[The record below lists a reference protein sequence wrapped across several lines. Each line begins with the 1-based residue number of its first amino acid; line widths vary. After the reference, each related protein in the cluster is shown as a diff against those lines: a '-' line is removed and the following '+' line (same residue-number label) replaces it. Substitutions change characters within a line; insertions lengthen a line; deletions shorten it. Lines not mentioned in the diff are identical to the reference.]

1 MGQADVEPCHSSAA
15 RRGFPVACNRLK
27 SALEETMLAKLVAIA
42 IVAVVLLI
50 GGHELI
56 GLIGELLK

>member
-1 MGQADVEPCHSSAA
+1 
-15 RRGFPVACNRLK
+15 
-27 SALEETMLAKLVAIA
+27 MLAKLVAIA
-42 IVAVVLLI
+42 SVAVVLLI